1 MKPLIIGLTGPTG
14 AGKSTVCEISVSK
27 GFTHIDAD
35 KTARECT
42 EKGSPL
48 LPMLAREFGDILNPD
63 GTLSRKA
70 LARAAFETREKTEK
84 LNRIMLPFIV
94 NRIESDIKELVSVG
108 KTKILLDAPTL
119 FEAGADKLCSTVIGV
134 LCPYELRL
142 QRIMSRDSIA
152 ETEARL
158 RMDAGKTD
166 EFYMSRCEHIIYN
179 NGSQELLEKHT
190 RELFDSILKEVEV

>member
-1 MKPLIIGLTGPTG
+1 MKPLTIGLTGPTG
-14 AGKSTVCEISVSK
+14 AGKSTVCEIALSK
-27 GFTHIDAD
+27 GFTHINAD
-35 KTARECT
+35 KVARECT

-48 LPMLAREFGDILNPD
+48 LPLLESEFGDILNPD

-84 LNRIMLPFIV
+84 LNGIMLPFIV
-94 NRIESDIKELVSVG
+94 NRIESDIKEIISIG

-119 FEAGADKLCSTVIGV
+119 FEAGADKLCDTVIGV
-134 LCPYELRL
+134 LCPYEVRLR
-142 QRIMSRDSIA
+142 RIMSRDSID

-166 EFYMSRCEHIIYN
+166 EFYISRCEHIIN
-179 NGSQELLEKHT
+179 NDGSKELLKECAE
-190 RELFDSILKEVEV
+190 ELFDYILKEVEV